1 MGLETGSRPFD
12 KLDFILFPLVLLLRM
27 SLSLSA
33 LARHLLWLFSCFY
46 NYFFNQALSHGVH
59 QEVLPTILFMSYL
72 GIKFV
77 MFLLNWTHS
86 FTSVLLCSPF
96 ELCRGLL
103 FWPRLFYSLFNPK
116 ANGQLVWCIITNPK
130 DSSLSSSWHC
140 FLSLPIATLADGLVL
155 SPS

>member
-46 NYFFNQALSHGVH
+46 NYFFNQASSRGVH
-59 QEVLPTILFMSYL
+59 QEVLPTISYMSYL

-77 MFLLNWTHS
+77 MFLL
-86 FTSVLLCSPF
+86 
-96 ELCRGLL
+96 
-103 FWPRLFYSLFNPK
+103 
-116 ANGQLVWCIITNPK
+116 
-130 DSSLSSSWHC
+130 
-140 FLSLPIATLADGLVL
+140 
-155 SPS
+155 